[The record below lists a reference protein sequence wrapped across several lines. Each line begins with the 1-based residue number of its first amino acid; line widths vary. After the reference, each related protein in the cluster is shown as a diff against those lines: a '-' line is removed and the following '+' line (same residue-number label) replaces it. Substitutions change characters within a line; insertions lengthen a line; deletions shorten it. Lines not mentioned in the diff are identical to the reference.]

1 MPCGQRFKFR
11 MPDGRIA
18 VKQLPC
24 KTKVC
29 ETCGP
34 RLRQQWAAEWAH
46 AMGGDQV
53 YRLVVADDELAR
65 LRRRKV
71 LRGHEVGVIPAPA
84 ETRCI
89 YTTAPIG
96 EPVTNVT
103 AALARDFAELPN
115 DPRRRSITA
124 GWAQVIADAAAEAAA
139 SREPW
144 ECLGRVGRSLAQ
156 VELVARELGVLVGRT
171 SDMVIVA
178 AMDPQTEHRFNAL
191 IRLQR
196 GRHRRAVA
204 A

>member
-24 KTKVC
+24 RVKAC

-34 RLRQQWAAEWAH
+34 RLRQQWAAELGH

-53 YRLVVADDELAR
+53 YRLVVRDDELAR

-71 LRGHEVGVIPAPA
+71 LRGHEVAVIPATDVA
-84 ETRCI
+84 RVV
-89 YTTAPIG
+89 YSTAAIG
-96 EPVTNVT
+96 EPVRHLSP
-103 AALARDFAELPN
+103 ALAADFAAMPS
-115 DPRRRSITA
+115 DSRRRSISA
-124 GWAQVIADAAAEAAA
+124 GWAQVIADAQAEAAA

-144 ECLGRVGRSLAQ
+144 ECLGRVGRSLEQ

-171 SDMVIVA
+171 PDMVIVA
-178 AMDPQTEHRFNAL
+178 AMAPPTEYRFNAL
-191 IRLQR
+191 VKLQR
-196 GRHRRAVA
+196 GRHRREVA

>member
-24 KTKVC
+24 RVKAC
-29 ETCGP
+29 EACGP
-34 RLRQQWAAEWAH
+34 RLREQWAAELAH

-53 YRLVVADDELAR
+53 HRLVVADDELAR

-71 LRGHEVGVIPAPA
+71 LRGAEVAVIPSANA
-84 ETRCI
+84 ERVL
-89 YTTAPIG
+89 YTTAAIG
-96 EPVTNVT
+96 EPVRHLPS
-103 AALARDFAELPN
+103 ALTRDFAAMPN
-115 DPRRRSITA
+115 DSRRRSISA
-124 GWAQVIADAAAEAAA
+124 GWAQVIADAQAEAAGQ
-139 SREPW
+139 REPW

-171 SDMVIVA
+171 ADMVIVA
-178 AMDPQTEHRFNAL
+178 AMGPQTEHRFNAL